1 MKLPWMAVLGML
13 LFASYVYAG
22 ENVELKDQKDK
33 VSYSIGINIGK
44 NLKRQSVEVN
54 PPVLLQGIND
64 ALSGGKTL
72 MTEQEINET
81 MMNFQ
86 KDLMAK
92 QQARVKELG
101 EKNKKEGEAFLAEN
115 KKKEGVITLPSGLQ
129 YKVIKEG
136 DGKIPTINDTVTVH
150 YRGTLINGKEF
161 DSSYT
166 RGQPVTFPVKG
177 VIPGFSEAL
186 QLMKV
191 GSKWQLFIPSNLAY
205 GERGAGEEIGPNS
218 TLIFELELLSIKEGT
233 SKEEPVEEETIQEE
247 PTKEEPAKEE
257 PAKEEKKP

>member
-1 MKLPWMAVLGML
+1 MKLRWIAVLGIM
-13 LFASYVYAG
+13 LFASSVYAG
-22 ENVELKDQKDK
+22 DNIELKDQKDK
-33 VSYSIGINIGK
+33 VSYSIGSNIGK

-54 PPVLLQGIND
+54 PDVLLQGIKD
-64 ALSGGKTL
+64 VLSGGKTL
-72 MTEQEINET
+72 MTEQEVNET

-86 KDLMAK
+86 KDIMAK
-92 QQARVKELG
+92 QQARMKELS

-115 KKKEGVITLPSGLQ
+115 KKKEGIIALPSGLQ

-136 DGKIPTINDTVTVH
+136 DGKIPTATDTVTVH
-150 YRGTLINGKEF
+150 YRGTLIDGTEF

-177 VIPGFSEAL
+177 VVPGFSEAL

-205 GERGAGEEIGPNS
+205 GERGAGDDIGPNS
-218 TLIFELELLSIKEGT
+218 TLIFDLELISIKEGT
-233 SKEEPVEEETIQEE
+233 SKEEPVEEEMIQEE
-247 PTKEEPAKEE
+247 PMKEETKQKEE
-257 PAKEEKKP
+257 TKPEK